1 MKKIVLF
8 LIIILLNS
16 LSFALVEN
24 KKIDL
29 KQAIDITMQANPRV
43 KIEKLNVETSKNE
56 ISIADRLQNPSLHT
70 FQNIGTAGEGN
81 PQQIGA
87 DYTIEILKRGK
98 RKDYQ
103 KSESTAAYN
112 NQKFKEQQLILG
124 VKKAYID
131 LLLKKSYLNIL
142 IEQQELSKELLD
154 FAKKE
159 SEKGKLPKTEVIQ
172 AEIALNRAIMYT
184 NIAKSEVIF
193 AQNRLNSTMNTSE
206 INYDTKEDYLD
217 DNYEAL
223 DTVSPLDNGFDFEK
237 IKAYALSK
245 RYDLLKAS
253 QEVESAKF
261 NLKVVKSQL
270 IPDVELIG
278 GYAYQT
284 KGVSATGNYLSG
296 AYVGA
301 SLVNIPLFYRYK
313 PEIRN
318 AELEI
323 EKAKLRYEDVKVDVI
338 RDLTDAWEK
347 FVIARDNLNF
357 YNKELLSNSRDLLK
371 ESKVNLDKKE
381 IDLTS
386 FLVSKKLYLELML
399 GYESAL
405 AEYYNCYAELLK
417 EMNADNIDVVKY
429 EKV

>member
-1 MKKIVLF
+1 MKKIILF
-8 LIIILLNS
+8 LILFLLNS
-16 LSFALVEN
+16 SSFALVEN

-29 KQAIDITMQANPRV
+29 NQAIEITLSANPRV

-56 ISIADRLQNPSLHT
+56 INIADRLQNPSLHT

-81 PQQIGA
+81 PQQVGA

-103 KSESTAAYN
+103 KSESIAAYD

-131 LLLKKSYLNIL
+131 LLLKKSYLKIL
-142 IEQQELSKELLD
+142 TDQQELSRELYD
-154 FAKKE
+154 FAKNE
-159 SEKGKLPKTEVIQ
+159 SQKGKLPKTEVIQ

-184 NIAKSEVIF
+184 NTAKSEVIF

-206 INYDTKEDYLD
+206 INYDTKEDYLN
-217 DNYEAL
+217 DNYKAL
-223 DTVSPLDNGFDFEK
+223 NTISPLENGYDFEK
-237 IKAYALSK
+237 IKEYALSK

-270 IPDVELIG
+270 IPDVEVTG

-313 PEIRN
+313 PEIKN
-318 AELEI
+318 AEIEI
-323 EKAKLRYEDVKVDVI
+323 EKAQLRYEDIKVDVI

-347 FVIARDNLNF
+347 FVIARNNLNF
-357 YNKELLSNSRDLLK
+357 YNKELLSNSRELLK
-371 ESKVNLDKKE
+371 ESKENLDKKE

-386 FLVSKKLYLELML
+386 FLVSKKLYLELTL

-417 EMNADNIDVVKY
+417 EMNADNLDVIKQDSV
-429 EKV
+429 

>member
-1 MKKIVLF
+1 MKKIILF
-8 LIIILLNS
+8 LILFLLNNS
-16 LSFALVEN
+16 SFALVEN

-29 KQAIDITMQANPRV
+29 NQAIEITLSANPRV

-56 ISIADRLQNPSLHT
+56 INIADRLQNPSLHT

-81 PQQIGA
+81 PQQVGA

-103 KSESTAAYN
+103 KSESIAAYD

-131 LLLKKSYLNIL
+131 LLLKKSYLKIL
-142 IEQQELSKELLD
+142 TDQQELSRELYD
-154 FAKKE
+154 FAKNE
-159 SEKGKLPKTEVIQ
+159 SQKGKLPKTEVIQ

-184 NIAKSEVIF
+184 NTAKSEVIF

-217 DNYEAL
+217 DNYKNL
-223 DTVSPLDNGFDFEK
+223 NTISPLENGYDFEK
-237 IKAYALSK
+237 IKEYALSK

-270 IPDVELIG
+270 IPDVEVTG
-278 GYAYQT
+278 GYAYQN
-284 KGVSATGNYLSG
+284 KSVSANGNYLSG

-313 PEIRN
+313 PEIKN
-318 AELEI
+318 AEIEI
-323 EKAKLRYEDVKVDVI
+323 EKARLRYEDIKVDVI

-347 FVIARDNLNF
+347 FVIARNNLNF
-357 YNKELLSNSRDLLK
+357 YNKELLSNSRELLK
-371 ESKVNLDKKE
+371 ESKDNLDKKE

-386 FLVSKKLYLELML
+386 FLVSKKLYLELIL

-417 EMNADNIDVVKY
+417 EMNADNLDVIKQDSV
-429 EKV
+429 

>member
-1 MKKIVLF
+1 MKKIILF
-8 LIIILLNS
+8 LILLLLNS
-16 LSFALVEN
+16 SSFALVEN

-29 KQAIDITMQANPRV
+29 NQAIDITLSANPRV

-56 ISIADRLQNPSLHT
+56 INIADKLQNPSLHT

-81 PQQIGA
+81 PQQVGA

-103 KSESTAAYN
+103 KSESIVAYN
-112 NQKFKEQQLILG
+112 NQKFKEQQLILN

-131 LLLKKSYLNIL
+131 LLLKKSYLKIL
-142 IEQQELSKELLD
+142 TEQKELSKELFD
-154 FAKKE
+154 FAKTE
-159 SEKGKLPKTEVIQ
+159 SQRGKLTKTEVIQ
-172 AEIALNRAIMYT
+172 AQIALNRAIMYT
-184 NIAKSEVIF
+184 NSAKSEVIF

-217 DNYEAL
+217 DNYKAL
-223 DTVSPLDNGFDFEK
+223 NTISPLDNGFDFEK
-237 IKAYALSK
+237 IKEYALSQ

-270 IPDVELIG
+270 IPDVEVIG
-278 GYAYQT
+278 GYAYQN
-284 KGVSATGNYLSG
+284 KSVSANGNYLSG

-313 PEIRN
+313 PEIKN

-323 EKAKLRYEDVKVDVI
+323 EKAQLRYEDIKVDVI

-371 ESKVNLDKKE
+371 ESKINLDKKE

-417 EMNADNIDVVKY
+417 EMNADNLDVIKDDRV
-429 EKV
+429 